1 MPSETASFQVD
12 KLAFRPIVV
21 VTPFSQESAET
32 LHRVA
37 EIMFA
42 PLGGLQN
49 ACAFYLFIRAH
60 QT

>member
-49 ACAFYLFIRAH
+49 ATKL
-60 QT
+60 QET